1 MNSRKVRD
9 ELIYPQFQGDK
20 ESYWFAH
27 ALTSTPYHFVPGYS
41 GGLGRI
47 THPVVSGVENLEK
60 EHLCTLQLLHVLEST
75 GEPFWLSHAIV
86 ESKEAN
92 DAAYIIPEG
101 WVGHNGRWH
110 SGGQRFPN
118 EFCVEMP
125 PSEWEGLLGYTE
137 PVKRV
142 EGELKS
148 RLERIIQQAEKFD
161 DLMKAEALIKINR
174 ETILR

>member
-1 MNSRKVRD
+1 MNSRKVR
-9 ELIYPQFQGDK
+9 EEVTYPKFQSDK

-27 ALTSTPYHFVPGYS
+27 TLTSTPYHFVPGYS

-47 THPVVSGVENLEK
+47 THPVEGNVENLEK
-60 EHLCTLQLLHVLEST
+60 EHLCTLQLLHVLEFT
-75 GEPFWLSHAIV
+75 REPFWISHAIV
-86 ESKEAN
+86 EYLEAN

-101 WVGHNGRWH
+101 WVGHDGRWH

-125 PSEWEGLLGYTE
+125 QSEWEGLLGHPE
-137 PVKRV
+137 PVRRV

-148 RLERIIQQAEKFD
+148 QLERIIQEAEKYD
-161 DLMKAEALIKINR
+161 DLMEAEALIKINR
-174 ETILR
+174 ETIVR